1 MAFID
6 KQTVLNITGV
16 SEDDYETDELSD
28 FIMFAQRE
36 VLSKIQQTAIREK
49 VDYIDETRENDID
62 GSTTTFYFKNWK
74 GNYLGDMDY
83 DGDIDIDDIKVYQVD
98 DDDVETELTPSSV
111 DYKNMSFTL
120 SSAPDED
127 SELYVTYAYTP
138 YDLVLP
144 HPLLTQA
151 TAFLAASYL
160 KLTEGGG
167 STMGGGDDA
176 RSIRIGNLA
185 IGSGSTS
192 SSAYSYGKVTSFYDK
207 YRELMAQ
214 LLDNSTSSAI
224 WGESFVTI

>member
-6 KQTVLNITGV
+6 KQTILNITGV
-16 SEDDYETDELSD
+16 SEDDYEIDELSD

-36 VLSKIQQTAIREK
+36 VLSQIQQSSIREP
-49 VDYIDETRENDID
+49 VEYLDETRKNEID
-62 GSTTTFYFKNWK
+62 GSTTTFYLKNWK
-74 GNYLGDMDY
+74 GNYLGDKEY
-83 DGDIDIDDIKVYQVD
+83 DGDIDVNDVKVYSVDEDDI
-98 DDDVETELTPSSV
+98 ETELIPSSV
-111 DYKNMSFTL
+111 DYKKMSFTL
-120 SSAPDED
+120 SSAPAKG
-127 SELYVTYAYTP
+127 SELFVTYAYTP

-144 HPLLTQA
+144 HPLISQA

-176 RSIRIGNLA
+176 RSIRIGNLS
-185 IGSGSTS
+185 IGAGSTS
-192 SSAYSYGKVTSFYDK
+192 SSAYTYGKVTSFYDK

-224 WGESFVTI
+224 WGESFVKI